1 MGVSLSLGSVSRM
14 LSANGVGGQQ
24 GSSGAAFPVA
34 PGEELGTVPGES
46 RVCSHG
52 LGFLLGPTAEL
63 SI

>member
-1 MGVSLSLGSVSRM
+1 MSVSLSRVGLSHT
-14 LSANGVGGQQ
+14 LSANGVGGQR